1 MSYLLGNGLD
11 PYSEDDLN
19 TLQGLISTPDAS
31 SVPPAG
37 YPTLTPP
44 MFGAAPSA
52 PPSPAPMP
60 EPAAPVSPQQAP
72 QTPVAPV
79 NLSTPAIPPLAPLDL
94 SAPPT
99 PTAPKGLVRSEVGYS
114 GVPDAEREKLMSLH
128 QQLMDQQLGATDRA
142 VQTEGDIYKRNAAE
156 TEQKIG
162 AANVKKNTNEM
173 ALNGQM
179 AAKEKLR
186 AEGDE
191 WSKMKDD
198 PSKAFEGS
206 EWAGVLAAI
215 GIAAGMFAKNMGWQ
229 KDNPVQE
236 AFDDH
241 INRTI
246 EAQRQQKTSRLNQ
259 IAARVGDMDDAI
271 KITRAQ
277 MNDAIAERTLL
288 EQQRARD
295 KDTFDRLGSIAE
307 DRKNLVRKDMVDAYQ
322 GLATREEQKFAPPKP
337 AAGSDPIERLAKLA
351 AADKALEGQGVGPDD
366 PARQLLRREMGGV
379 SGPTAA
385 EQTNKEQAAK
395 VAEEARK
402 AKIAEGN
409 LNEDQGKAEAAH
421 QTTEEYGKEAGL
433 VRDPNTHEWV
443 VGGGAFPP
451 ALLEDLKTASTMAGN
466 VTPIKDKQRAAA
478 QALGRMMSGS
488 VIGDKELP
496 QFQDLLGANTSTRA
510 QLASR
515 LNAVDKL
522 IQARRKASQT
532 SEAATPT
539 REQLGFRGSSKP

>member
-44 MFGAAPSA
+44 MLGAAPSA
-52 PPSPAPMP
+52 APAPMP
-60 EPAAPVSPQQAP
+60 EPIAPVNPAP
-72 QTPVAPV
+72 SAPAPVAPA
-79 NLSTPAIPPLAPLDL
+79 NLSTPATPPLAPLDL

-162 AANVKKNTNEM
+162 AANVKKNTNEI

-337 AAGSDPIERLAKLA
+337 AAGSDLIERLTKLA

-379 SGPTAA
+379 SQPTAA
-385 EQTNKEQAAK
+385 EQTNKEQVAK
-395 VAEEARK
+395 TAEEARK
-402 AKIAEGN
+402 AQVAEINAQTARDKPAVQLKNLYEQVAGLPEKVYN
-409 LNEDQGKAEAAH
+409 RETESLPARGLRNAADFAFGKGAGEVTLNEQELSDSQKFKQAQGSYIAM
-421 QTTEEYGKEAGL
+421 L
-433 VRDPNTHEWV
+433 SV
-443 VGGGAFPP
+443 
-451 ALLEDLKTASTMAGN
+451 
-466 VTPIKDKQRAAA
+466 
-478 QALGRMMSGS
+478 ALGQGAMSGQEYENAKANAMAF
-488 VIGDKELP
+488 DKPAQLKAAI
-496 QFQDLLGANTSTRA
+496 ANTLEMMGRRPA
-510 QLASR
+510 EPSR
-515 LNAVDKL
+515 
-522 IQARRKASQT
+522 
-532 SEAATPT
+532 E
-539 REQLGFRGSSKP
+539 ELGFKNRPQP